1 MTTQT
6 YRLKIARANS
16 LKLKVLSKFPVDVQV
31 GNFLTLTKDN
41 GVYTFGVDYS
51 VLTPG
56 PISDPATAFVAIE
69 DKTAGIYREVSLASL
84 LTSGLDSDLQAIAAL
99 TGAGILVRTADNT
112 WSLRT
117 VTGTANEI
125 TVTNGDGVL
134 GNPTLSLSSTLK
146 TPGSLEVGGTDLKM
160 TGGGQTPVQGTANG
174 IYLNP
179 NLTLVQ
185 STVET
190 AGGVEGGFFAYDPTT
205 TVYMGSWSSHP
216 LVLRTGNISR
226 VTIDTAGA
234 VQFNNYGAGTI
245 FSDASGNL
253 TAKNAADTKTALSL
267 VKGDV
272 GLGNV
277 DNTSDATKN
286 AAVATLT
293 NKTLTAPVMTAPV
306 LGTPASGTMT
316 NVTGLPISTGVSGL
330 GTGVATFLATPS
342 SANLRAALTDEV
354 GTGAAYFVGGALGT
368 PASATL
374 TNATGLPL
382 STGVTGN
389 LPVARLNSG
398 TSASSSTFWRGDG
411 TWAAPAGGGDM
422 LSTNNLSDVAN
433 AATARSNLSAAASG
447 SNSDITSLSG
457 LTTPLSN
464 AQGGLGNVA
473 GAWTTYSV
481 TPTPSGGSFTSAS
494 ASGSYYVI
502 GKLVHYTFTVTVS
515 TVGTATG
522 AIIVPLP
529 TGTAK
534 RAGCGFGGEVA
545 VNGKGVSCR
554 ILPATLTSFQLQNVD
569 NTSPIAAGV
578 TILCSGIYE
587 LA

>member
-1 MTTQT
+1 V
-6 YRLKIARANS
+6 
-16 LKLKVLSKFPVDVQV
+16 LKV
-31 GNFLTLTKDN
+31 
-41 GVYTFGVDYS
+41 
-51 VLTPG
+51 
-56 PISDPATAFVAIE
+56 
-69 DKTAGIYREVSLASL
+69 
-84 LTSGLDSDLQAIAAL
+84 
-99 TGAGILVRTADNT
+99 
-112 WSLRT
+112 
-117 VTGTANEI
+117 
-125 TVTNGDGVL
+125 
-134 GNPTLSLSSTLK
+134 
-146 TPGSLEVGGTDLKM
+146 PGSLEVVGADFKM
-160 TGGGQTPVQGTANG
+160 TGGGQTPLQGTANG
-174 IYLNP
+174 MYLNP

-185 STVET
+185 STIET
-190 AGGVEGGFFAYDPTT
+190 AGGVEGGYFGHDPTST
-205 TVYMGSWSSHP
+205 FYMGSWSNHP
-216 LVLRTGNISR
+216 VVWRTNNTAR
-226 VTIDTAGA
+226 VTISTTGA
-234 VQFNNYGAGTI
+234 IQFNNYGAGTI

-422 LSTNNLSDVAN
+422 LSTNNLSDLTNKPTARTNLGAFGNVVVQQFTTSGTYTPSSNLVYAQIECVGAGGGGGGISAIVTNPGAGGGGGAGAYSRIIASASTVGASQTVTIGAAGAGGTAGAN
-433 AATARSNLSAAASG
+433 AG
-447 SNSDITSLSG
+447 STGGDTSVG
-457 LTTPLSN
+457 TICV
-464 AQGGLGNVA
+464 AKGGVGGLGA
-473 GAWTTYSV
+473 T
-481 TPTPSGGSFTSAS
+481 SG
-494 ASGSYYVI
+494 
-502 GKLVHYTFTVTVS
+502 
-515 TVGTATG
+515 GTATG
-522 AIIVPLP
+522 GAGGSSGSG
-529 TGTAK
+529 TGTVLISGGYGD
-534 RAGCGFGGEVA
+534 AGLGGSGASFVMGGSGGSSFLGGGA
-545 VNGKGVSCR
+545 RGQISSGGG
-554 ILPATLTSFQLQNVD
+554 LPSLT
-569 NTSPIAAGV
+569 PGGGGGGAAGV
-578 TILCSGIYE
+578 NGAAAAGGGAGGAGLVIITEYCSQ
-587 LA
+587 